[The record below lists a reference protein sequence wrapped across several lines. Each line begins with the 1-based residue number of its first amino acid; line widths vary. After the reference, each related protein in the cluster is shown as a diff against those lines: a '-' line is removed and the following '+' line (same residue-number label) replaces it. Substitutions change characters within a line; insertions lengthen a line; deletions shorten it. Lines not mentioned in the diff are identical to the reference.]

1 LHIEKNRKILVI
13 EDDNDIRVMLSF
25 ILGEDYDVVLCQDG
39 RSGISSALVE
49 KPDLI
54 LLDIYMAGMSGLE
67 VCRIVRGTT
76 DISSIP
82 IILLTAGAMK
92 DEVAEA
98 LANGADDIVFKP
110 FDTVELMQKIEKLL

>member
-1 LHIEKNRKILVI
+1 MHIEKNRKILVI

>member
-54 LLDIYMAGMSGLE
+54 LLDIYMAGGS
-67 VCRIVRGTT
+67 
-76 DISSIP
+76 
-82 IILLTAGAMK
+82 
-92 DEVAEA
+92 
-98 LANGADDIVFKP
+98 
-110 FDTVELMQKIEKLL
+110 

>member
-1 LHIEKNRKILVI
+1 MHQGQNRKILII

-39 RSGISSALVE
+39 RSGIASALQE
-49 KPDLI
+49 RPDLI

-67 VCRIVRGTT
+67 VCRVVRETT
-76 DISSIP
+76 GISSIP

-92 DEVAEA
+92 DEVAQA
-98 LANGADDIVFKP
+98 LANGADDILFKP
-110 FDTVELMQKIEKLL
+110 FDPVELVERIEKLL